1 MAALLA
7 VFLSFIHDCK
17 LLFKVSIWC
26 MYFLGGVRCLKKRF
40 LITKAKSAVCVS
52 QLTDNLLDITSIA
65 CVATLDFQFCIAA

>member
-1 MAALLA
+1 M
-7 VFLSFIHDCK
+7 VYV
-17 LLFKVSIWC
+17 LF
-26 MYFLGGVRCLKKRF
+26 GGVRCLKKRF